1 MPKERQT
8 TSKLQLSAV
17 GYYVPLWGDVIFS
30 CNRQTLFLKYPDR
43 SSENE
48 HMLELDAI
56 NTNPCMKMILQ
67 VISELH
73 GSITPPPKE
82 MAREEGSMPSWMR
95 DMYKKMVD
103 QSKLLHPGCSY

>member
-1 MPKERQT
+1 
-8 TSKLQLSAV
+8 
-17 GYYVPLWGDVIFS
+17 
-30 CNRQTLFLKYPDR
+30 
-43 SSENE
+43 
-48 HMLELDAI
+48 MLELDAI